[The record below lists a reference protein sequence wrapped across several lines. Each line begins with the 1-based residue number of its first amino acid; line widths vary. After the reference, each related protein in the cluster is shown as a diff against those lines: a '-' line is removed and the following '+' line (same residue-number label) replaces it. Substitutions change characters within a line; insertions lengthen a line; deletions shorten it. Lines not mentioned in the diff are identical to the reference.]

1 MSLFRPSFSS
11 PILRVSRFVAIPGK
25 NGGFSG
31 TQFRGRQF
39 FCSKSSVPPP
49 SSPPPQTLTSKISA
63 FVQWLRITAKEKGK
77 PFIAWYV
84 FLYFG
89 GLVGAYGIVRWYGKV
104 EPELVREWAL
114 KLKVDKIVD
123 VESIELTKQNCEYF
137 AALLLNESVDTPRL
151 ILAVLTID
159 RIILL
164 GRKVLR
170 RV

>member
-1 MSLFRPSFSS
+1 MSILTRPAF
-11 PILRVSRFVAIPGK
+11 RVSRCCMLPT
-25 NGGFSG
+25 FSAPKMSP
-31 TQFRGRQF
+31 FINLSSRR
-39 FCSKSSVPPP
+39 FCSQQST
-49 SSPPPQTLTSKISA
+49 SPEKQQTLTSKISS
-63 FVQWLRITAKEKGK
+63 FVLWLRTTAKEKGK
-77 PFIAWYV
+77 PFLAWYV

-123 VESIELTKQNCEYF
+123 VDSIELTKQNCEYF

-159 RIILL
+159 RVILL
-164 GRKVLR
+164 GRRIIR
-170 RV
+170 R